1 MPNFQGRPREN
12 RHGSAE
18 QKFRIVDV
26 QRYSLERR
34 LGVHTLKICF
44 FVTPGH
50 VRGRVRWQR
59 NNNQAAW
66 FTSATDYYGSV
77 NLVHFIKSAT
87 ARFVIRAQYFI
98 DSNHRRN
105 SGYAGYVGIHP

>member
-1 MPNFQGRPREN
+1 LSFDCSDLGDSNAEFP
-12 RHGSAE
+12 GSTKGKPAWKRRTE
-18 QKFRIVDV
+18 IPKLSMM

-66 FTSATDYYGSV
+66 FTSATDYYG
-77 NLVHFIKSAT
+77 NFA
-87 ARFVIRAQYFI
+87 
-98 DSNHRRN
+98 
-105 SGYAGYVGIHP
+105 